1 MNILVI
7 SAHPDDET
15 LGCGGTLLRH
25 VAQGASL
32 YWLILTRGSEPTYS
46 SDYLQCAREEVENVA
61 KAYGIKQT
69 FWPGLP
75 STGLD
80 ALPLNDVIAAV
91 RRTVEEVRP
100 DVVYTVH
107 QGDVHTDHQVVFT
120 ATAIVLKPF
129 YMRSLG
135 VKRFLSFETLSST
148 DAAPASPS
156 SMFAP
161 NVYCDITPYID
172 RKLEIMRLF
181 AQQVQAEPMPRSDS
195 AIRALA
201 RVRGAS
207 ISVPY
212 AEAFMLIRE
221 VAII

>member
-25 VAQGASL
+25 AAQGDSL
-32 YWLILTRGSEPTYS
+32 YWLILTRGFEPAYS
-46 SDYLQCAREEVENVA
+46 SHYLQCAREEVDNVA
-61 KAYGIKQT
+61 KAYGIKEY

-75 STGLD
+75 ATGLD
-80 ALPLNDVIAAV
+80 AVPLNDVIAAV
-91 RRTVEEVRP
+91 RRTIEAVRP
-100 DVVYTVH
+100 EVVYTVH
-107 QGDVHTDHQVVFT
+107 QGDVHTDHQVVFN
-120 ATAIVLKPF
+120 ATAIVLKSF
-129 YMRSLG
+129 YMRDLG

-148 DAAPASPS
+148 DAAPALHTRV
-156 SMFAP
+156 FLP

-172 RKLEIMRLF
+172 RKIEIMRLF

-207 ISVPY
+207 VAVPY

-221 VAII
+221 VD